1 MKFTVRW
8 DRGLSG
14 EERRAAWRKVD
25 SLRRLCKP
33 LDSIANHK
41 VLEYMRTA
49 PVTTKWLDELALHAM
64 MLPSEILL
72 RNFSTLS
79 KIALW
84 SLPFLGLLLSILEQ
98 SIGTRVSAAVVE
110 MIMMMLTIQPSCLN
124 MIPAIPETMVRGRN
138 TQSIVNVEAITEI
151 PTSEVP

>member
-1 MKFTVRW
+1 M
-8 DRGLSG
+8 
-14 EERRAAWRKVD
+14 
-25 SLRRLCKP
+25 
-33 LDSIANHK
+33 
-41 VLEYMRTA
+41 
-49 PVTTKWLDELALHAM
+49 
-64 MLPSEILL
+64 L

-138 TQSIVNVEAITEI
+138 TQSIVRVEAITEI
-151 PTSEVP
+151 PTSEVPWTAASVGFSPRSR

>member
-1 MKFTVRW
+1 M
-8 DRGLSG
+8 
-14 EERRAAWRKVD
+14 
-25 SLRRLCKP
+25 
-33 LDSIANHK
+33 
-41 VLEYMRTA
+41 
-49 PVTTKWLDELALHAM
+49 
-64 MLPSEILL
+64 
-72 RNFSTLS
+72 S

-151 PTSEVP
+151 PTSEVPWTAASVGFSPRSKCVETFSSTTMASSTTIPIAMDKADIDMMFNVLPVA

>member
-1 MKFTVRW
+1 M
-8 DRGLSG
+8 
-14 EERRAAWRKVD
+14 
-25 SLRRLCKP
+25 
-33 LDSIANHK
+33 
-41 VLEYMRTA
+41 
-49 PVTTKWLDELALHAM
+49 
-64 MLPSEILL
+64 L

>member
-1 MKFTVRW
+1 M
-8 DRGLSG
+8 
-14 EERRAAWRKVD
+14 
-25 SLRRLCKP
+25 
-33 LDSIANHK
+33 
-41 VLEYMRTA
+41 
-49 PVTTKWLDELALHAM
+49 
-64 MLPSEILL
+64 
-72 RNFSTLS
+72 S

-138 TQSIVNVEAITEI
+138 TQSIVRVEAITEI
-151 PTSEVP
+151 PTSEVPWTAASVGFSPRSR